1 MRQAVLHLTEES
13 LKYLIQEINF
23 ARNLVKKK
31 ANILFGWLALSKLE
45 IVYQT
50 IAIFE
55 YRGKFLKYLWYML
68 YHD

>member
-23 ARNLVKKK
+23 ARNLVKKKK

-55 YRGKFLKYLWYML
+55 YRGKFLKYL
-68 YHD
+68 